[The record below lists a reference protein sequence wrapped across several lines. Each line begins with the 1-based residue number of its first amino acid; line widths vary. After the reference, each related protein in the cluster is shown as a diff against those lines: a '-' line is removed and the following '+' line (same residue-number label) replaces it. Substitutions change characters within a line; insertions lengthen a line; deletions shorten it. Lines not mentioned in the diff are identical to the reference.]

1 MRQIALVGTAE
12 TGVDAPFN
20 DPDYEIWGVSARA
33 PYVTRA
39 TRWFELHRLDGE
51 PREWVDN
58 WRKVIKI
65 FSHDCELIMFY
76 PEDLGPKVTQ
86 YPIDRITARFGTYFM
101 TSTFS
106 WMIALAIDEM
116 CPLDGKWEPGEIA
129 IFGVDMEY
137 GTEYR
142 QQRVGL
148 RHFIDLARVLGITIT
163 RLASGGLS
171 YEPIPYP
178 LWQDDPLINKLDQ
191 RTRANQQKLENMNV
205 GIGSTRAMLA
215 QNRAILDEL
224 GLMERCRWKDGRKL
238 KERKLELEQEFD
250 ALMQVSSETSKS
262 IVSMEGALEEQRW
275 LRDYLSP

>member
-12 TGVDAPFN
+12 SGVDAPFN
-20 DPDYEIWGVSARA
+20 DPEYEIWGVSARA

-39 TRWFELHRLDGE
+39 DRWFELHRLDGE

-58 WRKVIKI
+58 WRNIIKV
-65 FSHDCELIMFY
+65 FSHDLELFMFY
-76 PEDLGPKVTQ
+76 PEPDLGPKVTQ
-86 YPIDRITARFGTYFM
+86 YPIDRITHRFGTYFM
-101 TSTFS
+101 TSTFA

-116 CPLDGKWEPGEIA
+116 CPLDEKWEPGEIA

-142 QQRVGL
+142 QQRVGF
-148 RHFIDLARVLGITIT
+148 RHFIDLARILGITVT

-191 RTRANQQKLENMNV
+191 RTRGNQEKLGNMDA
-205 GIGSTRAMLA
+205 GINSTHMMIA
-215 QNRAILDEL
+215 QNRGVFDEL
-224 GLMERCRWKDGRKL
+224 DLFEKDGYSIE
-238 KERKLELEQEFD
+238 ERRAELEEEYK
-250 ALMQVSSETSKS
+250 ALMRTSSETSKS
-262 IVSMEGALEEQRW
+262 IVSMEGALEEQKW